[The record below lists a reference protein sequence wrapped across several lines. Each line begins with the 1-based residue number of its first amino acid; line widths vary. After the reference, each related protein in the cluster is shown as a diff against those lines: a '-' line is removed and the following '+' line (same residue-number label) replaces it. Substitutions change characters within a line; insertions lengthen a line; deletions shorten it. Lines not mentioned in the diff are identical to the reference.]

1 MLKQE
6 FQILENRLQMLWDQD
21 IDSILTECNNEERSV
36 YLIAYSG
43 FFDTKWYIE
52 QYHDVYNS
60 GIDPILHYV
69 LFGYKENRN
78 PTEWFDTHF
87 YLEENI
93 DVKKSGINPFLHYIY
108 NGSYEGRRPNKYIE
122 KKELPVKDY
131 EYYKNISPRYYP
143 RELKDWY
150 KNYRGRN
157 LNLKNPQT
165 FNEKIQWIKLY
176 DNSPLKTHLTDKYL
190 VREWVKEKIGIE
202 YLVPLFG
209 VWDSFDEIN
218 FDILPN
224 KFVLKANHGSG
235 WNIMVA
241 DKAKFNK
248 QEAKIK
254 FDKWMHTNFA
264 FCYGFE
270 LHYRDIKPKIIAEEY
285 IENDKNLYDYKIMFL
300 NKKPVFIWVDSERF
314 TNHKKDIFDLNW
326 NLLPFTIGYKNSD
339 NPPKKPKNL
348 DQMLHLAKK
357 LIPDFAC
364 VRVDFYNLN
373 NERIK
378 FGELTFT
385 SCSGLDRFNPEEFDL
400 YYGKRLTLP
409 SLLNI

>member
-6 FQILENRLQMLWDQD
+6 FQILENHLQMLWDQD
-21 IDSILTECNNEERSV
+21 IDNILTGCNNEERTI
-36 YLIAYSG
+36 YLIAHSG

-69 LFGYKENRN
+69 LFGCKESRN
-78 PTEWFDTHF
+78 PTKWFDTHF

-93 DVKKSGINPFLHYIY
+93 DVRKSGINPFFHYIY
-108 NGSYEGRRPNKYIE
+108 TGSYEGRRPNKYIE
-122 KKELPVKDY
+122 KKEIQVRDY
-131 EYYKNISPRYYP
+131 EYYKNVPPRYFP
-143 RELKDWY
+143 RELKEWY
-150 KNYRGRN
+150 NNYRGRK

-176 DNSPLKTHLTDKYL
+176 DNSPLKTRLTDKYL

-202 YLVPLFG
+202 YLVPLLG

-218 FDILPN
+218 FDLLPN

-235 WNIMVA
+235 WNIIVT
-241 DKAKFNK
+241 DKENFNK

-254 FDKWMHTNFA
+254 FDKWMHMNFA

-270 LHYRDIKPKIIAEEY
+270 LHYKDINPKIIAEEY

-300 NKKPVFIWVDSERF
+300 NKKPVFIWVDTGRF
-314 TNHKKDIFDLNW
+314 INHHRDIFDLNW
-326 NLLPFTIGYKNSD
+326 NLLPFTIGHKNSD
-339 NPPKKPKNL
+339 TPPTKPAKL
-348 DQMLHLAKK
+348 DHMLYLAKK
-357 LIPDFAC
+357 IIPDFVC
-364 VRVDFYNLN
+364 VRTDFYILN
-373 NERIK
+373 DSTLK

-385 SCSGLDRFNPEEFDL
+385 SGTGIDAFYPEKYDL
-400 YYGKRLTLP
+400 YYGKLLTLP
-409 SLLNI
+409 DCSNI